1 MVLAMFLAATTLA
14 GCSRL
19 YYDWTTRSFGKP
31 PEEIAKPVVPAA
43 VPTRTVTVA
52 PHQQTASV
60 HKRKH
65 KRPAPPPD
73 MKDMSIEPE
82 TTQTSPV
89 PPAPSTISLATPG
102 GDSGNAEKEIEAA
115 GQRLAHFDRNQLS
128 GSTLATYDQANGF
141 LSQGK
146 QALEEKDY
154 VAASGFAQKASVLTD
169 QLQATVT
176 AR

>member
-1 MVLAMFLAATTLA
+1 MLLAATTLA

-31 PEEIAKPVVPAA
+31 PEEIAKPAAPAA
-43 VPTRTVTVA
+43 VPTKAVAVA
-52 PHQQTASV
+52 PHPQTASV

-65 KRPAPPPD
+65 KRLAPPPD

-82 TTQTSPV
+82 TTQTSPL
-89 PPAPSTISLATPG
+89 PPPPSTISLASPG
-102 GDSGNAEKEIEAA
+102 GDSNNAEKEIDAA

-128 GSTLATYDQANGF
+128 GPTLATYDQANGF
-141 LSQGK
+141 LNQGK

-169 QLQATVT
+169 KLQATVT